1 MMAFCACLKRTEAD
15 KLGAK
20 VNFQVQ
26 VLETACVPGAI
37 GSFSTQLKTAMVD
50 VECLKLTETHV
61 DAIFQPT

>member
-1 MMAFCACLKRTEAD
+1 MFKCLKLPETCEPPFSTSLLALEA
-15 KLGAK
+15 
-20 VNFQVQ
+20 
-26 VLETACVPGAI
+26 VPGAI